1 MSEPSNTSQLN
12 KSKNCEGFVLDMQ
25 ISLTERENSKI
36 LQQFSSFLHATR
48 LSFFNERTITT
59 TVASAATEP
68 WGVNEGTSLLFRF
81 LHGSGGKSA
90 NKSIMRGWNLGC
102 LSTYSTSRSKSIKF
116 SNYRRLLD
124 SLASILTD
132 PTLVSDQKSKPYSYN
147 SKLLRSIFLTADD
160 SLCWGRCSRGGN
172 RFEFPVLLGVRS
184 YNK

>member
-1 MSEPSNTSQLN
+1 MLLTS
-12 KSKNCEGFVLDMQ
+12 KCARFTKN
-25 ISLTERENSKI
+25 IENSLLVRECSLLCI
-36 LQQFSSFLHATR
+36 YSNNFLHATR
-48 LSFFNERTITT
+48 LSFFNERTITP
-59 TVASAATEP
+59 TVATSAATEP

-102 LSTYSTSRSKSIKF
+102 RSIYSASRSKSIKI
-116 SNYRRLLD
+116 SNYRRLSD

-147 SKLLRSIFLTADD
+147 SKLLLGSIFLTADD
-160 SLCWGRCSRGGN
+160 FLCWGRCWRGEN
-172 RFEFPVLLGVRS
+172 RFEFPVLLGVGS